1 MDREEGCTPAPVSKG
16 KPGTDRRH
24 DDPAQSRQRMTV
36 RRYLDMRE
44 RTSFKEGTGQKECV
58 GSTATPR
65 QEHVGACA
73 GSWGMKAGVLA
84 MSAP

>member
-1 MDREEGCTPAPVSKG
+1 VSKG
-16 KPGTDRRH
+16 KPGTGRRH
-24 DDPAQSRQRMTV
+24 ADPAQSRQRMTLK
-36 RRYLDMRE
+36 RYLAMRE
-44 RTSFKEGTGQKECV
+44 RISSREGTGQKERV

-73 GSWGMKAGVLA
+73 GSWGTKTGVLA